1 MTRQENFKIT
11 IANLI
16 EDLIE
21 VESYYKTRVFIIV
34 DNDIILKISE
44 LRKISF
50 IEMKRLEKYKLVRW
64 SNDFVIDRN
73 DNEIRTLVI
82 IGK

>member
-1 MTRQENFKIT
+1 MKKENFKIT

-16 EDLIE
+16 EDLKE

-34 DNDIILKISE
+34 GNDIILKISE
-44 LRKISF
+44 LRKISLF
-50 IEMKRLEKYKLVRW
+50 EMKRLEKYKLVSW